1 MPMRSSTPLNGRPV
15 VPQPWGWEML
25 WTLTPRYASKVLF
38 IRRGHEIALQYHR
51 EKEESFLLRSGR
63 LIFVIEDREGELREI
78 WLEPGDSLHVLP
90 AGATGSS
97 RWRIRRSWR
106 SPPPRSTTSSG
117 WRTSGTGAARILAC
131 TLQRTNK
138 GLS

>member
-1 MPMRSSTPLNGRPV
+1 MPMRPSTPLNGRPV

-90 AGATGSS
+90 GRRHRVIALEDSEVLEVSTPEIDDVERVEDLHYRRRPDPGLHSS
-97 RWRIRRSWR
+97 
-106 SPPPRSTTSSG
+106 
-117 WRTSGTGAARILAC
+117 AH
-131 TLQRTNK
+131 
-138 GLS
+138 